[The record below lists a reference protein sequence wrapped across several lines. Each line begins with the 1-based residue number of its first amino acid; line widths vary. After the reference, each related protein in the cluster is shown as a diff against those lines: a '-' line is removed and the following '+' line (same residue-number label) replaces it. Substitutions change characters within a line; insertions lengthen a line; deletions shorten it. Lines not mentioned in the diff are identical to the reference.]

1 MPNINEALKVD
12 FDSHGAMVDR
22 KKMTD
27 VGFEEYNKLRT
38 VIQTARKLLLL
49 DDEISLFDEINRI
62 VCEELG
68 FSASVIF
75 IKEGDIFRTV
85 SRYSTDPRTMNSEIS
100 NHTMPVGV
108 IDEIR
113 RNAAPIGNLYWLDGR
128 TDVVQKSLGSFIV
141 PTPNFDAAHSGWHPL
156 SVLFAPLYDRDGELI
171 GLINPDDPKDGT
183 LPSDENSLFL
193 ELFANYCSIAI
204 ELLRART
211 NAASR
216 IRILEAQ
223 RAQISRLFETTA
235 ASKRQEQ
242 LTEVLNDFARLM
254 AEAADFQRIVIN
266 LKEPDTTRLQLRAS
280 FGLTKEEEETLA
292 INAIDLR
299 QFEPL
304 TQPEMAIGGVYFF
317 DHNRFSLPDEVW
329 SMLAVPDR
337 TPHEGDAVWHPLDSL
352 TIPLFDFD
360 GEQIGVISLDE
371 PKSGR
376 HPTPSQIETLEFFSA
391 QCEAAIAQVVKFQRL
406 ERQAQTDDLTHLPT
420 RNFFTLRVDHAI
432 ERAKQS
438 GQKLSVLF
446 LDIDKFK
453 NINDT
458 YGHLAGD
465 HYLVACAKIIESF
478 ASDST
483 MVARYGG
490 EEFTILLENLGQ
502 EQARTEAERI
512 RSAIEK
518 MTIETDNK
526 KKVRSTISIGVA
538 TLDPES
544 GHQSY
549 RSIAS
554 SDLTVSLLAAADK
567 ALYSAKEAGR
577 NRVACNLLG
586 S

>member
-1 MPNINEALKVD
+1 MPNINETLKVD
-12 FDSHGAMVDR
+12 FESYRVTVDR

-27 VGFEEYNKLRT
+27 VGFEKYNKLRT
-38 VIQTARKLLLL
+38 VIQTGRKLLPLN
-49 DDEISLFDEINRI
+49 DEISLFDEINRI

-75 IKEGDIFRTV
+75 IKEGDIFRIV
-85 SRYSTDPRTMNSEIS
+85 SRHSTDPRSLNSAIS
-100 NHTMPVGV
+100 NHTMPVAV
-108 IDEIR
+108 VDKIR
-113 RNAAPIGNLYWLDGR
+113 MNAAPIGNLYWLDGR
-128 TDVVQKSLGSFIV
+128 TDVVQNSLGSFIV
-141 PTPNFDAAHSGWHPL
+141 PTPEFGATNNGWHPL
-156 SVLFAPLYDRDGELI
+156 SLLFAPLYDRDGELI
-171 GLINPDDPKDGT
+171 GLINPDNPTDGA

-235 ASKRQEQ
+235 ASRRQEQ
-242 LTEVLNDFARLM
+242 LTEVLKDFARLM
-254 AEAADFQRIVIN
+254 AEAADYQRIVIN
-266 LKEPDTTRLQLRAS
+266 LKESDTTRLQLRAS
-280 FGLTKEEEETLA
+280 FGLTKEEEDTLA
-292 INAIDLR
+292 IHATDLR

-329 SMLAVPDR
+329 TMLAVPDR
-337 TPHEGDAVWHPLDSL
+337 THQEGEAVWHPLDSL
-352 TIPLFDFD
+352 TIPLYDFD
-360 GEQIGVISLDE
+360 GERIGVISLDE

-391 QCEAAIAQVVKFQRL
+391 QCEAAIAQVVKFQHL
-406 ERQAQTDDLTHLPT
+406 ERQAQTDDLTRLPT

-438 GQKLSVLF
+438 GKELSVLF
-446 LDIDKFK
+446 LDIDNFK

-483 MVARYGG
+483 SVARYGG

-502 EQARTEAERI
+502 EQALIEAEKI

-518 MTIETDNK
+518 MTIETDNQK
-526 KKVRSTISIGVA
+526 KIRSTISIGVA
-538 TLDPES
+538 TLDPATR
-544 GHQSY
+544 HQSY
-549 RSIAS
+549 RSIPS
-554 SDLTVSLLAAADK
+554 SDLTVSLLATADK

-577 NRVACNLLG
+577 NRVASNLLEP
-586 S
+586 

>member
-1 MPNINEALKVD
+1 MPNTVVAPTDDSD
-12 FDSHGAMVDR
+12 FQGATVDR
-22 KKMTD
+22 KKMTE
-27 VGFEEYNKLRT
+27 VYFEEYNKLRT
-38 VIQTARKLLLL
+38 VIETARKLLLL
-49 DDEISLFDEINRI
+49 DDEIELFDEINRI

-85 SRYSTDPRTMNSEIS
+85 SRYSSDPKTMNSEIAS
-100 NHTMPVGV
+100 HTMPVDV
-108 IDEIR
+108 VDEIR
-113 RNAAPIGNLYWLDGR
+113 RHAAPIGNLYWLDGR
-128 TDVVQKSLGSFIV
+128 TEVVQNSIGTFIV
-141 PTPNFDAAHSGWHPL
+141 PTPNFDVTKSGWHPL
-156 SVLFAPLYDRDGELI
+156 SLLFAPLYDRDGELI

-193 ELFANYCSIAI
+193 ELFANYCSIAV

-242 LTEVLNDFARLM
+242 LNEVLNDFARLM

-266 LKEPDTTRLQLRAS
+266 LKEPDSTRLQLRAS
-280 FGLTKEEEETLA
+280 YGLTKEEEETLA
-292 INAIDLR
+292 INATDLR

-329 SMLAVPDR
+329 NMLAVPDR
-337 TPHEGDAVWHPLDSL
+337 TAHEGDDLWHPLDSL

-360 GEQIGVISLDE
+360 GDQIGVISLDE
-371 PKSGR
+371 PTSGR
-376 HPTPSQIETLEFFSA
+376 HPTPSQIETLEFFAA
-391 QCEAAIAQVVKFQRL
+391 QCEAAVAQVVKFQRL
-406 ERQAQTDDLTHLPT
+406 ERRAQTDDLTHLPT
-420 RNFFTLRVDHAI
+420 RNFFALRVDHAI

-453 NINDT
+453 TINDT
-458 YGHLAGD
+458 HGHLAGD

-478 ASDST
+478 ATDST

-490 EEFTILLENLGQ
+490 EEFTILFTDLDQ
-502 EQARTEAERI
+502 DQACIEAEKI
-512 RSAIEK
+512 RSAIEA
-518 MTIETDNK
+518 MSIETGDG
-526 KKVRSTISIGVA
+526 KKVSSTISIGVA
-538 TLDPES
+538 TLDPS
-544 GHQSY
+544 VGHQRY
-549 RSIAS
+549 RSIVT
-554 SDLTVSLLAAADK
+554 SDLTVALLAAADK

-577 NRVACNLLG
+577 NRVASNLLEP
-586 S
+586 